1 MKEGQDN
8 KKKNMKKID
17 KDTIMINKIINK
29 SIMEKD
35 NRSRDK
41 KDQNNNKKVKRFI
54 LSKIILKQSTNKTLL
69 TLRMTNLMLNEL
81 YKNLMQKRSSNNFQD
96 SKLKHLS
103 IFLVKF
109 LNQFIKL
116 EININGFYK
125 SNH

>member
-1 MKEGQDN
+1 LKKRWQTDINFICIYISKENQNNKERKIVKETINMKEGQDN

-54 LSKIILKQSTNKTLL
+54 LSKIILK
-69 TLRMTNLMLNEL
+69 
-81 YKNLMQKRSSNNFQD
+81 
-96 SKLKHLS
+96 
-103 IFLVKF
+103 
-109 LNQFIKL
+109 
-116 EININGFYK
+116 
-125 SNH
+125 

>member
-1 MKEGQDN
+1 VKETINMKEGQDN

-54 LSKIILKQSTNKTLL
+54 LSKIILK
-69 TLRMTNLMLNEL
+69 
-81 YKNLMQKRSSNNFQD
+81 
-96 SKLKHLS
+96 
-103 IFLVKF
+103 
-109 LNQFIKL
+109 
-116 EININGFYK
+116 
-125 SNH
+125 